1 MLSKATVVE
10 DEGERDESAEIKV
23 TLDPE
28 EASNLITSQSSN
40 NKWVDG
46 YLKEDRFRPPFG
58 FKSAKQKLKLS
69 HLSGGNYLLPVELEM
84 PNTLPGFRHL
94 CFHWKLEKLDSAKIT
109 NEGSGSQ
116 NKRPIIQPLKANLSN
131 KEKRLISK
139 T

>member
-1 MLSKATVVE
+1 MFLRSHHCHRMLNMNQSERLHE
-10 DEGERDESAEIKV
+10 DMNYFAKILCRN
-23 TLDPE
+23 TC
-28 EASNLITSQSSN
+28 
-40 NKWVDG
+40 G
-46 YLKEDRFRPPFG
+46 YFKEDRFRPPFS

-69 HLSGGNYLLPVELEM
+69 HLSGGNYLFPVELEM

-116 NKRPIIQPLKANLSN
+116 NKRPINQLLKANHLSN
-131 KEKRLISK
+131 KEKRLILK